1 MNKRILILG
10 ALTCITIA
18 GIWLYP
24 TTRETADNG
33 ATMVNVTIPPNLEA
47 VAEGLLAFNEN
58 CAACHGENAS
68 GSNGNGPPLIHK
80 IYEPGHHGDMAFIL
94 AAKNGTRAHHWK
106 FGDMPPVEDIS
117 DTEIKKIIA
126 YVRKLQ
132 RANGIN

>member
-1 MNKRILILG
+1 MNKKILAFS

-18 GIWLYP
+18 GIWFYP
-24 TTRETADNG
+24 VTREETDTG
-33 ATMVNVTIPPNLEA
+33 AAMVNVTIPSDLEG
-47 VAEGLLAFNEN
+47 VAEGMLAFNEN
-58 CAACHGENAS
+58 CASCHGENAS

-80 IYEPGHHGDMAFIL
+80 IYEPGHHGDMSFLL

-106 FGDMPPVEDIS
+106 FGNMPPVEDIS
-117 DTEIKKIIA
+117 ETDVKKIIA

>member
-1 MNKRILILG
+1 MNKKLLVLG
-10 ALTCITIA
+10 ALACIIIA
-18 GIWLYP
+18 GIWFYP
-24 TTRETADNG
+24 VTREKTATG
-33 ATMVNVTIPPNLEA
+33 TPMVKVNVPADLA
-47 VAEGLLAFNEN
+47 DVAEGKLAFDGN
-58 CAACHGENAS
+58 CASCHGKNAS

-80 IYEPGHHGDMAFIL
+80 IYKPGHHGDMSFVL

-117 DTEIKKIIA
+117 DTEVKKIIA